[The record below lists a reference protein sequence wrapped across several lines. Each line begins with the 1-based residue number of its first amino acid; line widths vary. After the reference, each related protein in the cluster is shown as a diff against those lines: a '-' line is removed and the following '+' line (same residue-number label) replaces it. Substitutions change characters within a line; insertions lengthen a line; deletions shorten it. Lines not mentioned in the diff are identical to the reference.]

1 MINIEKEKPAK
12 RETLTLFSVTVKI
25 GSNAKGGTQL
35 NTSVEGHKA
44 EMTAFLKA
52 LDVNPEESRGLTR
65 HAAKALV
72 RDFVQQVVN
81 LSESIE
87 GAEMEETE
95 D

>member
-35 NTSVEGHKA
+35 NTS
-44 EMTAFLKA
+44 
-52 LDVNPEESRGLTR
+52 
-65 HAAKALV
+65 
-72 RDFVQQVVN
+72 
-81 LSESIE
+81 IE

>member
-1 MINIEKEKPAK
+1 MITIEKEKSAK
-12 RETLTLFSVTVKI
+12 RETLTLFSVTVKL
-25 GSNAKGGTQL
+25 GSNAKGGIQL
-35 NTSVEGHKA
+35 STNVEGHKA

-52 LDVNPEESRGLTR
+52 LDVNPEESRGVTR

-72 RDFVQQVVN
+72 RDFVQQIVN
-81 LSESIE
+81 LSDSAM

>member
-1 MINIEKEKPAK
+1 MITIEKEKPAK

-25 GSNAKGGTQL
+25 GPNAKGCTQL

-52 LDVNPEESRGLTR
+52 LDVNPEESRGITR
-65 HAAKALV
+65 HAAKTLV
-72 RDFVQQVVN
+72 RDFVQQIVN
-81 LSESIE
+81 LSDSAMS
-87 GAEMEETE
+87 AELEETE